1 MMKPI
6 HWGLLLAGAAL
17 AARPAS
23 AQAVEHAEDAEAAP
37 IAAGATAPDVLT
49 DDELGK
55 LRGGESLVVSNQTLV
70 AITSGNV
77 LNGDYSA
84 GSVSLSDFALSNFNG
99 IGNLTIN
106 TGGQVSVQTGMNLTI
121 NVGN

>member
-1 MMKPI
+1 MMKSL
-6 HWGLLLAGAAL
+6 HWGLLLAGAAF
-17 AARPAS
+17 AASPAC
-23 AQAVEHAEDAEAAP
+23 ADAVEPAANAEAVPAD
-37 IAAGATAPDVLT
+37 AGASDLLT

-55 LRGGESLVVSNQTLV
+55 LRGGESLIVSNQTLV

-77 LNGDYSA
+77 LNGDYTA